1 MKSLLYNALVH
12 MRFHRFRSKL
22 YAFLQMTP
30 PATVRLLV
38 GVLLCS
44 LIFTGATNRE
54 MPRRGKDFALFIA
67 VTNYQQWSELKHP
80 IAEVEKIAAELYQ
93 NYEFDTLIL
102 RNPSQDEIITTLR
115 NYNKVYPSGD
125 EQLLIYFSGHGE
137 FDELTKEG
145 FFIPR
150 DGKLNDKAQTSYLA
164 FSRLQRIVES
174 INCRH
179 ILLAIDACY
188 SGTFDRLVALRD
200 KGELRFGRPGETQ
213 NVRDQYIK
221 NELTLQSRYFIASG
235 KKVATP
241 DASNFAA
248 YFLRALRN
256 GGRDHN
262 ILTMFELVAEL
273 QKAQPKPHF
282 STFQGHQ
289 EESNFLFVKKI
300 SAAPPTNYNAM
311 QDRAD
316 WQEALR
322 INTAAAYQKYLD
334 RQAKGEFRALATQKY
349 REREAE
355 EREVNDWA
363 QAKYAANCDGYQ
375 NFLRDHPQS
384 LYKTLAE
391 DSIKKYCQTPTP
403 TPIAQLEADMVRIAS
418 GAFTM
423 GCKDAQRYGNCYA
436 DEKPSR
442 TVQVSAFS
450 LGRYEVTQAQWRAVM
465 GSDPPELRFK
475 GCDNCPVE
483 RVSWDDIQEFLQ
495 KLNAL
500 TGKKYRLPSEAEWEY
515 AARGGAQSRG
525 YLYSGSNNAD
535 EVAWYDDNSNSK
547 THPVGGKKPNELGL
561 YDMSGNVWEWC
572 EDDWHDT
579 YQNAPTDS
587 RPWVDRPRG
596 GSRVLR
602 GGSWNFLTRYL
613 RVANRDWNK
622 PEDRNVD
629 NGFRLARD

>member
-1 MKSLLYNALVH
+1 MISLILKALVR
-12 MRFHRFRSKL
+12 MRFHRLRHHLFAYR
-22 YAFLQMTP
+22 QMSL

-38 GVLLCS
+38 GALLCS
-44 LIFTGATNRE
+44 LIFLGASKRE

-67 VTNYQQWSELKHP
+67 VTDYKEWSKLQHP

-93 NYEFDTLIL
+93 NYDFDTLIL
-102 RNPSQDEIITTLR
+102 RNPSLEEIITTL
-115 NYNKVYPSGD
+115 NSYNKVYPAGD

-137 FDELTKEG
+137 FDDLTREG

-150 DGKLNDKAQTSYLA
+150 EGRLNDKAQTSYLP

-174 INCRH
+174 IACRH

-188 SGTFDRLVALRD
+188 SGTFDRSVALRNN
-200 KGELRFGRPGETQ
+200 GELDLRRPDEIRNT
-213 NVRDQYIK
+213 RDQYIK
-221 NELTLQSRYFIASG
+221 TEMTLRSRYFIASG

-256 GGRDHN
+256 GGRDHQV
-262 ILTMFELVAEL
+262 LTMYELVAEL
-273 QKAQPKPHF
+273 QKASPKPHF
-282 STFQGHQ
+282 STFEGHQ

-300 SAAPPTNYNAM
+300 SAPPPINYDAI

-316 WQEALR
+316 WQEARRL
-322 INTAAAYQKYLD
+322 NTAAAYQKYLD
-334 RQAKGEFRALATQKY
+334 RQTKGEFRTLATQKY

-363 QAKYAANCDGYQ
+363 QAKYAANCEGYQ

-391 DSIKKYCQTPTP
+391 DSIKKYCQARPAA
-403 TPIAQLEADMVRIAS
+403 PIAQLEADMVRITGGS
-418 GAFTM
+418 FTM
-423 GCKDAQRYGNCYA
+423 GCKDAQRDGNCA
-436 DEKPSR
+436 DDEKPSR
-442 TVQVSAFS
+442 TVQVAAFS

-465 GSDPPELRFK
+465 GENPSYFK
-475 GCDNCPVE
+475 NCDNCPVE
-483 RVSWDDIQEFLQ
+483 NVSWNDIQEFLQ

-515 AARGGAQSRG
+515 AARGGNQSRG
-525 YLYSGSNNAD
+525 YLYSGSND
-535 EVAWYDDNSNSK
+535 PKEVAWFSENSGSK
-547 THPVGGKKPNELGL
+547 TQPVGGKKPNELGL

-572 EDDWHDT
+572 EDDWHGT
-579 YQNAPTDS
+579 YQGAPTDS

-602 GGSWNFLTRYL
+602 GGSWYISYQAFALL
-613 RVANRDWNK
+613 VS
-622 PEDRNVD
+622 
-629 NGFRLARD
+629 